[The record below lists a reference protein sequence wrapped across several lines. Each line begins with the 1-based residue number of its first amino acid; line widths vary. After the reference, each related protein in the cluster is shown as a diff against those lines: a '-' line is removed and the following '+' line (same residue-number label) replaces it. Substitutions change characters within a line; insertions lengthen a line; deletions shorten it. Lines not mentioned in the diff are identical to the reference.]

1 MLEQFPD
8 SNITMLTEVVKRYRA
23 INAWANTP
31 VFNKEGYERL
41 LDIMQEAG
49 ELDKRVNF
57 DIIVDTSIAK
67 KVANNG

>member
-1 MLEQFPD
+1 
-8 SNITMLTEVVKRYRA
+8 
-23 INAWANTP
+23 
-31 VFNKEGYERL
+31 
-41 LDIMQEAG
+41 MQEAG